1 MDTYPDESARERN
14 WARRPF
20 GKSWRRQPSRNQRS
34 KNHATRISLTLLVL
48 GPLVIFPRQLLPA
61 QNQPALT
68 NGASQQ
74 KVGEGL
80 TVPSD
85 TRIPLTLQNA
95 ISSKTAYVGQSIYCR
110 TIFPITVDDEIIIP
124 VGSYVEGSITQVVHP
139 GRIRGKAKLG
149 LRFDSI
155 TLPNGITRPLRATLS
170 AFAGNGK
177 EGFNRKEAKINGGSS
192 KGRDAG
198 RIARAT
204 ITGAEIGTLAGIS
217 RGRTLKGL
225 GIGSAAGAAGG
236 IIWVLATRGRQIYL
250 PRGTSLELELSEPLT
265 FYHERY

>member
-14 WARRPF
+14 WACRPF
-20 GKSWRRQPSRNQRS
+20 GKSWRPPSRNQRS
-34 KNHATRISLTLLVL
+34 RNQAAPIFLTILTI
-48 GPLVIFPRQLLPA
+48 GSLVIFPRQALRA
-61 QNQPALT
+61 QNQPAVT

-110 TIFPITVDDEIIIP
+110 TIFPITVDDEIVIP

-139 GRIRGKAKLG
+139 GRIRGKAKIG

-170 AFAGNGK
+170 AFAGNG
-177 EGFNRKEAKINGGSS
+177 R
-192 KGRDAG
+192 
-198 RIARAT
+198 
-204 ITGAEIGTLAGIS
+204 
-217 RGRTLKGL
+217 
-225 GIGSAAGAAGG
+225 
-236 IIWVLATRGRQIYL
+236 
-250 PRGTSLELELSEPLT
+250 
-265 FYHERY
+265 